1 MGIVEYDFLLN
12 KIKQSRRK
20 QLVSFLKEHGGKK
33 TRLISMSEL
42 PSSKSDDKGLLCL
55 LLVNQNIYNPD
66 YEDFWVLLDDSSDGK
81 EVFQSFYKRKTK
93 IIDFIGCENSNYNTF
108 DPDKQ
113 YVVTR
118 EKVGRPRRV
127 LNDEEKSAIRQLREQ
142 GMGINKIAKDLQINN
157 RLVMVY
163 CRELV

>member
-1 MGIVEYDFLLN
+1 METIELEALLEL
-12 KIKQSRRK
+12 IKQNRRRE
-20 QLVSFLKEHGGKK
+20 LVRFLKEHYIEDARILLMS
-33 TRLISMSEL
+33 RL
-42 PSSKSDDKGLLCL
+42 PDSKSMDKGLLCL
-55 LLVNQNIYNPD
+55 LLVNQNVYNSR
-66 YEDFWVLLDDSSDGK
+66 YEDFWVLFDNISGDK
-81 EVFQSFYKRKTK
+81 EIFQKYYKQKAE
-93 IIDFIGCENSNYNTF
+93 IVAFLGCENSNDNTF

-127 LNDEEKSAIRQLREQ
+127 LTNEEKSAIRQLREQ